1 VIAVRKIDLKDY
13 EFDGKPYP
21 VTGTLSILLFNPD
34 LKLSAR
40 DLIAQD
46 TLAKKIEGAGES
58 VILEEVDYLKV
69 KRAIETVK
77 GWQRGDLEFVSRIL
91 DAPEIEV
98 KEA

>member
-1 VIAVRKIDLKDY
+1 MRKIDLKDY
-13 EFDGKPYP
+13 EHDGKPYP
-21 VTGTLSILLFNPD
+21 VTGTISMLLFNPD
-34 LKLSAR
+34 LKLAAR

-46 TLAKKIEGAGES
+46 ALAKKIEGAGAS
-58 VILEEVDYLKV
+58 VLLEEEEYQKV
-69 KRAIETVK
+69 KRAIEIIK